1 MPVTPLTPVTP
12 VTPVTPPAP
21 ISVPIVITNSRKRYR
36 TEIDIENVSIHVYLY
51 QKTTFYDTGLYQI
64 VIIMSPL
71 IEIKDASNNININT

>member
-36 TEIDIENVSIHVYLY
+36 TETDIENVSIRVYLY
-51 QKTTFYDTGLYQI
+51 QKITFYDTGLYQI
-64 VIIMSPL
+64 VMIMSPF
-71 IEIKDASNNININT
+71 IEIKDA